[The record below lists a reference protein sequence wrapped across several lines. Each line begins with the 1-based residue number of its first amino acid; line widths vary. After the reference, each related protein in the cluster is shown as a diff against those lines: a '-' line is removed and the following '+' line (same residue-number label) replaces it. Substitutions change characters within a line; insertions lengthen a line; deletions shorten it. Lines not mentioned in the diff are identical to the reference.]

1 MIRHQQD
8 LYLLLEPK
16 VVRLEIYA
24 YTPKYLLNIWQI

>member
-16 VVRLEIYA
+16 VVRLEICTYVR
-24 YTPKYLLNIWQI
+24 LGVGVW